1 MPIIV
6 LQGIRG
12 GLGTT
17 AVTAGLAWALQQL
30 GERVLAIDFSPNNL
44 LRLHFNMTFAQSRG
58 WARAMT
64 DGDGWHQG
72 AMQYLPD
79 LDFLPFGQLN
89 QTEIDTLQQY
99 CIDCPTYWQNNLA
112 QVSADGGRRWILI
125 DAPADDSPLTCQ
137 ALAAADA
144 VFMLLAPD
152 TNCHTRLHQQ
162 PLPNQR
168 YFLVNQFSAI
178 SQIQQDL
185 YQLWQHTLPRL
196 LPLVIHRDEALAESP
211 AAKQPL
217 GEYRPASCAAE
228 EIITLANWCLI
239 HLTKKEAV

>member
-17 AVTAGLAWALQQL
+17 SISAGLAWALQQL
-30 GERVLAIDFSPNNL
+30 GESALAIDFSSNNL
-44 LRLHFNMTFAQSRG
+44 LRLHFNMTFAQARG
-58 WARAMT
+58 WARATT
-64 DGDGWHQG
+64 DGDRWQQG
-72 AMQYLPD
+72 AMQYVPR

-89 QTEIDTLQQY
+89 QTEIDALQQH
-99 CIDCPTYWQNNLA
+99 CIHSPTYWRDNLA
-112 QVSADGGRRWILI
+112 QIIAHGRHRWILI
-125 DAPADDSPLTCQ
+125 DAPADDSPLTHQ

-144 VFMLLAPD
+144 VFLLLTPD
-152 TNCHTRLHQQ
+152 TNCHSRLHQQ
-162 PLPNQR
+162 ALPAQR

-217 GEYRPASCAAE
+217 GEYRPASGAAE